1 MNGKELRLKRLTRN
15 GRMLCVPLDHG
26 ITISD
31 IGHLEEFKDIVSTIV
46 DAGASAIVVHKGMVR
61 FLPELKGTGLIVHLS
76 ASTSEI
82 IPVHKV
88 LVCDVEEALSLGA
101 DAVSVHVN
109 LGNKYEKQMLQDLSK
124 VSKDC
129 EKFGVP
135 LFAMMYIRDDENNDI
150 SNPTAEK
157 HSVRIAAELGADIVK
172 VGANWDPNQLKNV
185 ADSALVPIVVAG
197 GELLDLKTFIESTKK
212 IIKTGVLG
220 VSFGRNVFMS
230 ETPLNTM
237 KQLAQVVYN
246 S

>member
-1 MNGKELRLKRLTRN
+1 MNGKQIRLNRLTHN
-15 GRMLCVPLDHG
+15 GKMLCVPLDHG

-31 IGHLEEFKDIVSTIV
+31 IGHLAEFNKIVSTIV
-46 DAGASAIVVHKGMVR
+46 DAGASAIIVHKGMVK

-82 IPVHKV
+82 TPVYKV

-101 DAVSVHVN
+101 DAVSIHVN

-124 VSKDC
+124 VSRDC

-135 LFAMMYIRDDENNDI
+135 LFAMMYIRDDNNNDI
-150 SNPTAEK
+150 SDPNAEK

-172 VGANWDPNQLKNV
+172 IGANWDPEQLKNMV
-185 ADSALVPIVVAG
+185 KSALIPIVVAG
-197 GELLDLKTFIESTKK
+197 GDVLNLETFIESSKR
-212 IIKTGVLG
+212 IIKSGVLG

-230 ETPLNTM
+230 MSPSITM
-237 KQLAQVVYN
+237 SQLARIVYN